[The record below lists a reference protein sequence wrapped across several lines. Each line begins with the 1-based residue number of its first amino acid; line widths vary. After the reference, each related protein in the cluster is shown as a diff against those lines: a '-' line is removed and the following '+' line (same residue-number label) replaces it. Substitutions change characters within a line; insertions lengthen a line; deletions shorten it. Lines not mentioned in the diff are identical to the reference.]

1 MNVNFKKILVANRGE
16 IACRIIRTA
25 HDMGIKVV
33 AVYSD
38 ADKYAK
44 HVRMADEAIH
54 IGPSPSSQSYLII
67 EKIINAAKLTS
78 AEAIHPGYGFL
89 SENAEFVTAVEAA
102 GLIFIG
108 PAAHAI
114 EMMGDKITSKKIA
127 QEAGV
132 STVPGSKGAI
142 SDIQKAKAECIKI
155 GYPVMVKASAGGGG
169 KGMRVV
175 EREEDLE
182 LSMQAAMNEARSSFG
197 DDRVFI
203 EKFVQQPR
211 HIEIQIIADAYGDV
225 IFLGERECSIQR
237 RHQKVIEEAP
247 SCLLS
252 KETRMA
258 MGQQAISLAKAVNYR
273 SAGTVEFIVG
283 ADEDFYFLEMN
294 TRLQVEHPVT
304 ELVHDVD
311 LVSLMI
317 KIAAGEKLGI
327 KQNDIK
333 ADGWAI
339 EARIYAEDSK
349 RGFLPSIGQLVEYKE
364 PCLEKIRIDSGVQE
378 GNHIT
383 MFYDPMLAKIIS
395 YGADRTECI
404 ANLSNALNHYKI
416 SGVET
421 NIQFLSAI
429 LMDEDFQSG
438 DITTNFIEEKFGG
451 KFVPSTPYL
460 ELKKKLLALSGA
472 ILMPVFYQS
481 YPEKPNKGQN
491 ILQISHEEYFL
502 VDWNYFEGTHI
513 ITIDNVQYEVT
524 GQVTKSMSL
533 FTGQVDGE
541 DLPVK
546 VSRVFNKI
554 KLVCGPHAIEVTI
567 LPSKAY
573 DLIEIMPEPN
583 LLGGALSVLAPMPG
597 MLTKLLVSEG
607 DILFSGQQVAIIEA
621 MKMENSLRCEI
632 DCIVDRIHVTE
643 GDLLNVD
650 DLILS
655 LSEK

>member
-25 HDMGIKVV
+25 HDMGIKAV

-44 HVRMADEAIH
+44 HVRMADEAIY
-54 IGPSPSSQSYLII
+54 IGPSPTSQSYLRI
-67 EKIINAAKLTS
+67 EKIIDAAKLTS
-78 AEAIHPGYGFL
+78 VEAIHPGYGFL
-89 SENAEFVTAVEAA
+89 SENAEFVSAVEAA
-102 GLIFIG
+102 GIIFIG
-108 PAAHAI
+108 PTVHAI

-132 STVPGSKGAI
+132 SVVPGSKGAI
-142 SDIQKAKAECIKI
+142 SDIQKAKAECMKI
-155 GYPVMVKASAGGGG
+155 GYPVMVKASSGGGG

-175 EREEDLE
+175 EREEE
-182 LSMQAAMNEARSSFG
+182 LQLSIQAAMNEARSSFG

-211 HIEIQIIADAYGDV
+211 HIEIQIIADAYGNV

-252 KETRMA
+252 QETRMA

-304 ELVHDVD
+304 ELVYDVD

-327 KQNDIK
+327 KQSDIK

-339 EARIYAEDSK
+339 EARVYAEDSE

-364 PCLEKIRIDSGVQE
+364 PGLEKIRIDSGVQE

-383 MFYDPMLAKIIS
+383 MFYDPMVAKIIS
-395 YGADRTECI
+395 YGADRTEGI
-404 ANLSNALNHYKI
+404 ANLSKALNHYKI

-429 LMDEDFQSG
+429 LMDENFQSG

-451 KFVPSTPYL
+451 KFVPLTPHL
-460 ELKKKLLALSGA
+460 ELKKKLLALSAA

-481 YPEKPNKGQN
+481 YPEKQNKGKN

-502 VDWNYFEGTHI
+502 ADWNYFEGTHI

-541 DLPVK
+541 DLTVK

-554 KLVCGPHAIEVTI
+554 KLVHGPYAIEVNI

-573 DLIEIMPEPN
+573 DVIAFMPAPN
-583 LLGGALSVLAPMPG
+583 LFAGALKVLAPMPG

>member
-25 HDMGIKVV
+25 HDMGIKAV

-44 HVRMADEAIH
+44 HVRMADEAIY
-54 IGPSPSSQSYLII
+54 IGPSPTSQSYLRI
-67 EKIINAAKLTS
+67 EKIIDAAKLTS

-89 SENAEFVTAVEAA
+89 SENAEFVSAVEAA
-102 GLIFIG
+102 GIIFIG
-108 PAAHAI
+108 PTVHAI

-132 STVPGSKGAI
+132 SVVPGSKGAI
-142 SDIQKAKAECIKI
+142 SDIQKAKAECMKI
-155 GYPVMVKASAGGGG
+155 GYPVMVKASSGGGG

-175 EREEDLE
+175 EREEE
-182 LSMQAAMNEARSSFG
+182 LQLSIQAAMNEARSSFG

-211 HIEIQIIADAYGDV
+211 HIEIQIIADAYGNM

-247 SCLLS
+247 SCLIS
-252 KETRMA
+252 QETRMA

-283 ADEDFYFLEMN
+283 ADEEFYFLEMN

-304 ELVHDVD
+304 ELVYDVD

-317 KIAAGEKLGI
+317 KIAAGEKLDI
-327 KQNDIK
+327 KQSDIK

-339 EARIYAEDSK
+339 EARVYAEDSE

-364 PCLEKIRIDSGVQE
+364 PGLEKIRIDSGVQE

-383 MFYDPMLAKIIS
+383 MFYDPMVAKIIS
-395 YGADRTECI
+395 YGADRTEGI
-404 ANLSNALNHYKI
+404 ANLSKALNHYKI

-429 LMDEDFQSG
+429 LMDENFQSG

-451 KFVPSTPYL
+451 TFVPLTPHL
-460 ELKKKLLALSGA
+460 ELKKKLLALSAA

-481 YPEKPNKGQN
+481 YPEKQNKGQN

-502 VDWNYFEGTHI
+502 ADWNYFEGTHI

-541 DLPVK
+541 DLTVK

-554 KLVCGPHAIEVTI
+554 KLVHGPYAIEVNI

-573 DLIEIMPEPN
+573 DVIAFMPAPN
-583 LLGGALSVLAPMPG
+583 LFAGALKVLAPMPG

-632 DCIVDRIHVTE
+632 DCVVDRIHVTE

>member
-132 STVPGSKGAI
+132 SVVPGSKGAI
-142 SDIQKAKAECIKI
+142 SDIQKAKAECMKI
-155 GYPVMVKASAGGGG
+155 GYPVMVKASSGGGG

-225 IFLGERECSIQR
+225 VFLGERECSIQR

-404 ANLSNALNHYKI
+404 
-416 SGVET
+416 
-421 NIQFLSAI
+421 
-429 LMDEDFQSG
+429 
-438 DITTNFIEEKFGG
+438 
-451 KFVPSTPYL
+451 
-460 ELKKKLLALSGA
+460 
-472 ILMPVFYQS
+472 
-481 YPEKPNKGQN
+481 
-491 ILQISHEEYFL
+491 
-502 VDWNYFEGTHI
+502 
-513 ITIDNVQYEVT
+513 
-524 GQVTKSMSL
+524 
-533 FTGQVDGE
+533 
-541 DLPVK
+541 
-546 VSRVFNKI
+546 
-554 KLVCGPHAIEVTI
+554 
-567 LPSKAY
+567 
-573 DLIEIMPEPN
+573 
-583 LLGGALSVLAPMPG
+583 
-597 MLTKLLVSEG
+597 
-607 DILFSGQQVAIIEA
+607 
-621 MKMENSLRCEI
+621 
-632 DCIVDRIHVTE
+632 
-643 GDLLNVD
+643 
-650 DLILS
+650 LS
-655 LSEK
+655 LIHISEPTRPY

>member
-1 MNVNFKKILVANRGE
+1 MNMNFKKILVANRGE
-16 IACRIIRTA
+16 IACRIMRTA

-67 EKIINAAKLTS
+67 EKIISAAKLTS

-132 STVPGSKGAI
+132 STVPGSNGAI

-155 GYPVMVKASAGGGG
+155 GYPVMVKASSGGGG

-182 LSMQAAMNEARSSFG
+182 LSLQAAMNEARSSFG

-211 HIEIQIIADAYGDV
+211 HIEIQLIADAYGNV

-252 KETRMA
+252 QETRMA

-339 EARIYAEDSK
+339 EARVYAEDSK
-349 RGFLPSIGQLVEYKE
+349 RGFLPSIGQLVEYNE
-364 PCLEKIRIDSGVQE
+364 PGLEKIRIDSGVQE

-383 MFYDPMLAKIIS
+383 MFYDPMVAKIIS

-404 ANLSNALNHYKI
+404 ANLSKALNHYKI

-451 KFVPSTPYL
+451 KFVPLTPHS

-554 KLVCGPHAIEVTI
+554 KLVCGPHTIEVTI

-573 DLIEIMPEPN
+573 NLIEIMPEPN

-607 DILFSGQQVAIIEA
+607 DILYSGQQVAIIEA

>member
-404 ANLSNALNHYKI
+404 ANLSKALHHYKI

-502 VDWNYFEGTHI
+502 VDWNYLEGTHI

-541 DLPVK
+541 DFPVK

>member
-25 HDMGIKVV
+25 HDMGIKAV

-44 HVRMADEAIH
+44 HVRMADEAIY
-54 IGPSPSSQSYLII
+54 IGPSPTSQSYLRI
-67 EKIINAAKLTS
+67 EKIIDAAKLTS
-78 AEAIHPGYGFL
+78 VEAIHPGYGFL
-89 SENAEFVTAVEAA
+89 SENAEFVSAVEAA
-102 GLIFIG
+102 GIIFIG
-108 PAAHAI
+108 PTVHAI

-132 STVPGSKGAI
+132 SVVPGSKGAI
-142 SDIQKAKAECIKI
+142 SDIQKAKAECMKI
-155 GYPVMVKASAGGGG
+155 GYPVMVKASSGGGG

-175 EREEDLE
+175 EREEE
-182 LSMQAAMNEARSSFG
+182 LQLSIQAAMNEARSSFG

-211 HIEIQIIADAYGDV
+211 HIEIQIIADAYGNV

-252 KETRMA
+252 QETRMA

-304 ELVHDVD
+304 ELVYDVD

-327 KQNDIK
+327 KQSDIK

-339 EARIYAEDSK
+339 EARVYAEDSE

-364 PCLEKIRIDSGVQE
+364 PGLEKIRIDSGVQE

-383 MFYDPMLAKIIS
+383 MFYDPMVAKIIS
-395 YGADRTECI
+395 YGADRTEGI
-404 ANLSNALNHYKI
+404 ANLSKALNHYKI

-429 LMDEDFQSG
+429 LMDENFQSG

-451 KFVPSTPYL
+451 KFVPLTPHL
-460 ELKKKLLALSGA
+460 ELKKKLLALSAA

-481 YPEKPNKGQN
+481 YPEKQNKGQN

-502 VDWNYFEGTHI
+502 ADWNYFEGTHI

-541 DLPVK
+541 DLTVK

-554 KLVCGPHAIEVTI
+554 KLVHGPYAIEVNI

-573 DLIEIMPEPN
+573 DVIAFMPAPN
-583 LLGGALSVLAPMPG
+583 LFAGALKVLAPMPG

>member
-25 HDMGIKVV
+25 HDMGIKAV

-44 HVRMADEAIH
+44 HVRMADEAIY
-54 IGPSPSSQSYLII
+54 IGPSPTSQSYLRI
-67 EKIINAAKLTS
+67 EKIIDAAKLTS

-89 SENAEFVTAVEAA
+89 SENAEFVSAVEAA
-102 GLIFIG
+102 GIIFIG
-108 PAAHAI
+108 PTVHAI

-132 STVPGSKGAI
+132 SVVPGSKGAI
-142 SDIQKAKAECIKI
+142 SDIQKAKAECMKI
-155 GYPVMVKASAGGGG
+155 GYPVMVKASSGGGG

-175 EREEDLE
+175 EREEE
-182 LSMQAAMNEARSSFG
+182 LQLSIQAAMNEARSSFG

-211 HIEIQIIADAYGDV
+211 HIEIQIIADAYGNV

-252 KETRMA
+252 QETRMA

-304 ELVHDVD
+304 ELVYDVD

-327 KQNDIK
+327 KQSDIK

-339 EARIYAEDSK
+339 EARVYAEDSE

-364 PCLEKIRIDSGVQE
+364 PGLEKIRIDSGVQE

-383 MFYDPMLAKIIS
+383 MFYDPMVAKIIS
-395 YGADRTECI
+395 YGADRTEGI
-404 ANLSNALNHYKI
+404 ANLSKALNHYKI

-429 LMDEDFQSG
+429 LMDENFQSG

-451 KFVPSTPYL
+451 KFVPLTPHL
-460 ELKKKLLALSGA
+460 ELKKKLLALSAA

-481 YPEKPNKGQN
+481 YPEKQNKGQN

-502 VDWNYFEGTHI
+502 ADWNYFEGTHI

-541 DLPVK
+541 DLTVK

-554 KLVCGPHAIEVTI
+554 KLVHGPYAIEVNI

-573 DLIEIMPEPN
+573 DVIAFMPAPN
-583 LLGGALSVLAPMPG
+583 LFAGALKVLAPMPG

>member
-25 HDMGIKVV
+25 HDMGIKAV

-38 ADKYAK
+38 ADKFAK

-67 EKIINAAKLTS
+67 EKIIDAAKLTS

-89 SENAEFVTAVEAA
+89 SENAEFVSAVEAA

-108 PAAHAI
+108 PTVNAI

-132 STVPGSKGAI
+132 SVVPGSKGAI
-142 SDIQKAKAECIKI
+142 SDIQKAKAECMKI
-155 GYPVMVKASAGGGG
+155 GYPVMVKASSGGGG

-211 HIEIQIIADAYGDV
+211 HIEIQIIADAYGNV

-252 KETRMA
+252 QETRMA

-304 ELVHDVD
+304 ELVYDVD

-327 KQNDIK
+327 KQSDIK

-339 EARIYAEDSK
+339 EARVYAEDSE

-364 PCLEKIRIDSGVQE
+364 PGLEKIRIDSGVQE

-383 MFYDPMLAKIIS
+383 MFYDPMVAKIIS
-395 YGADRTECI
+395 YGPNRIEGI
-404 ANLSNALNHYKI
+404 ANLSKALNHYKI

-429 LMDEDFQSG
+429 LLDEDFQSG
-438 DITTNFIEEKFGG
+438 NITTNFIEEKFGG
-451 KFVPSTPYL
+451 KFVPLTPHL
-460 ELKKKLLALSGA
+460 ELKKKLLALSAA

-481 YPEKPNKGQN
+481 YPEKQNKGQN

-502 VDWNYFEGTHI
+502 ADWNYFEGTHI

-541 DLPVK
+541 DLSVK

-554 KLVCGPHAIEVTI
+554 KLVHGPYAIEVNI

-573 DLIEIMPEPN
+573 DVIAFMPAPN
-583 LLGGALSVLAPMPG
+583 LFAGALKVLAPMPG

>member
-25 HDMGIKVV
+25 HDMGIKAV

-67 EKIINAAKLTS
+67 QKIIDAAKLTS

-89 SENAEFVTAVEAA
+89 SENAEFVSAVEAA

-108 PAAHAI
+108 PTVHAI

-132 STVPGSKGAI
+132 SVVPGSKGAI

-155 GYPVMVKASAGGGG
+155 GYPVMVKASSGGGG

-252 KETRMA
+252 QETRMA

-304 ELVHDVD
+304 ELVYNVD

-327 KQNDIK
+327 KQSDIK

-339 EARIYAEDSK
+339 EARVYAEDST

-364 PCLEKIRIDSGVQE
+364 PSLEKIRIDSGVQE

-383 MFYDPMLAKIIS
+383 MFYDPMVAKIVS
-395 YGADRTECI
+395 YGTDRTEGI
-404 ANLSNALNHYKI
+404 ANLSKALNHYKI

-429 LMDEDFQSG
+429 LMDNDFQSG

-451 KFVPSTPYL
+451 KFVPLTPHL
-460 ELKKKLLALSGA
+460 ELKKKLLALSAA

-481 YPEKPNKGQN
+481 YPKKTNKGQN

-502 VDWNYFEGTHI
+502 ADWNYFEGTHI

-554 KLVCGPHAIEVTI
+554 KLVCGPHAIEVSI

-573 DLIEIMPEPN
+573 DVIEIMPEPN
-583 LLGGALSVLAPMPG
+583 LLGGALKVLAPMPG
-597 MLTKLLVSEG
+597 MLTKLLVSKG

-655 LSEK
+655 LLEK

>member
-67 EKIINAAKLTS
+67 EKIIDAAKLTS

-89 SENAEFVTAVEAA
+89 SENAEFVSAVEAA

-108 PAAHAI
+108 PTAHAI

-132 STVPGSKGAI
+132 SVVPGSKGAI

-155 GYPVMVKASAGGGG
+155 GYPVMVKASSGGGG

-211 HIEIQIIADAYGDV
+211 HIEIQIIADAYGNV

-327 KQNDIK
+327 KQSDIK

-339 EARIYAEDSK
+339 EARVYAEDSE

-364 PCLEKIRIDSGVQE
+364 PGLEKIRIDSGVQE

-383 MFYDPMLAKIIS
+383 MFYDPMVAKIIS
-395 YGADRTECI
+395 YGADRTESI
-404 ANLSNALNHYKI
+404 ANLSKALNHYKI

-451 KFVPSTPYL
+451 KFVPLTPHL
-460 ELKKKLLALSGA
+460 ELKKKLLALSAA

-502 VDWNYFEGTHI
+502 ADWNYFEGTHI

-573 DLIEIMPEPN
+573 DVIEIMPEPN
-583 LLGGALSVLAPMPG
+583 LLGGALKVLAPMPG